1 MTQFMLLNDLRFFCR
16 KAASF
21 NIAIRLTDPIVSVN
35 AYYQQ
40 LPPTELETE
49 V

>member
-21 NIAIRLTDPIVSVN
+21 NAWL
-35 AYYQQ
+35 QQ
-40 LPPTELETE
+40 LRITQPDELDAGQWG

>member
-21 NIAIRLTDPIVSVN
+21 NAVYNNDYNNDQT
-35 AYYQQ
+35 
-40 LPPTELETE
+40 TESA
-49 V
+49 

>member
-21 NIAIRLTDPIVSVN
+21 NRPIALKMPGRLVDERYGDFAN
-35 AYYQQ
+35 NRH
-40 LPPTELETE
+40 ER
-49 V
+49 